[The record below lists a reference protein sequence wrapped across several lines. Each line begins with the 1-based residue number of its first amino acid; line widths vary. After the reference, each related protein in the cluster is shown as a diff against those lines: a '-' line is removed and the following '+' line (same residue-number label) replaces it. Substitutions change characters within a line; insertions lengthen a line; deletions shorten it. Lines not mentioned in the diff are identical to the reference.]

1 MNWTILISV
10 VVVGATIYGL
20 GYLWYKALVEK
31 MKHEADENAHNLELV
46 NQGLTSD
53 KAKLQNE
60 CHTLERYLQISNE
73 VNKYLVKMLKDGN

>member
-1 MNWTILISV
+1 MNWTILTSV

-31 MKHEADENAHNLELV
+31 MKHEANENAHNLELV

-53 KAKLQNE
+53 NQKLIEQYQR
-60 CHTLERYLQISNE
+60 LELDLEIANQ
-73 VNKYLVKMLKDGN
+73 VNKYLAKMLESN